1 MWYLDQHECALC
13 ALSSRVMELKKF
25 GNNDPS
31 NIIRIIKSVEEN
43 YGLGRSRLFA
53 ATFEE
58 ETKLL
63 GVDDPYQ
70 ELKRS
75 VEEVVEKSITKMN
88 PTLPELIKMAAAANS
103 VDAPMKD
110 YAFDAEKMVERLREE
125 PMLMGVTE
133 DDLNR
138 ITSAGSVV
146 YVTDNAGEFA
156 VDAALIKALSNS
168 VDVTV
173 ISRSLPYETDVVAG
187 YVRSKLPGVRVVETG
202 NRLPAFLSDDVY
214 EKYVARSS
222 LVISKGVGNLEAYIE
237 SRRSHGN
244 ALFLLRVKC
253 RPFIRVL
260 GVPMG
265 KPIIASSKKIN
276 ELIFKSQTHT
286 ATP

>member
-53 ATFEE
+53 ATFEA

-75 VEEVVEKSITKMN
+75 VEEVVEKSITRMN

-173 ISRSLPYETDVVAG
+173 ISRSLPYETDVVA
-187 YVRSKLPGVRVVETG
+187 VSVISKLPGVRVVETG

>member
-13 ALSSRVMELKKF
+13 ALSSRMMELKKF

-75 VEEVVEKSITKMN
+75 VEEVVEKSITRMN
-88 PTLPELIKMAAAANS
+88 PSLPELIKMAAAANS

-214 EKYVARSS
+214 EKYVARSG

-237 SRRSHGN
+237 SRRNHGN
-244 ALFLLRVKC
+244 TLFLLRVKC

>member
-13 ALSSRVMELKKF
+13 ALSSRIMELKKF
-25 GNNDPS
+25 GSNDPS
-31 NIIRIIKSVEEN
+31 NIISIIKSVEEN

-63 GVDDPYQ
+63 GVSDPYL
-70 ELKRS
+70 ELKS
-75 VEEVVEKSITKMN
+75 NVEEAVEKSITRMN
-88 PTLPELIKMAAAANS
+88 PSLPELIKMAAAANS

-110 YAFDAEKMVERLREE
+110 YAFDAEKMIERLREE
-125 PMLMGVTE
+125 PILMGIAE
-133 DDLNR
+133 DDLR
-138 ITSAGSVV
+138 HITSAGNVV

-173 ISRSLPYETDVVAG
+173 ISRSLPYETDVTAG
-187 YVRSKLPGVRVVETG
+187 YVRSKLPRIKVVETG
-202 NRLPAFLSDDVY
+202 NRLPAFLNDEIY
-214 EKYVARSS
+214 ERYIAGSG

-237 SRRSHGN
+237 AGRRHDN

-276 ELIFKSQTHT
+276 ELIFKSQTHA